1 MKYSKKSEAIS
12 KSSSRTI
19 TLLGGGSGSGSEE
32 REGEEWREGSSGGLN
47 ACISKKASR

>member
-19 TLLGGGSGSGSEE
+19 TLLGGGSGSEE